1 MLKNKRKIFA
11 VIFLATV
18 FLIGT
23 VMSSTCLATDEA
35 VSTSAEQPVVTSADG
50 SEAVDSASNTNA
62 TNKSATPEGETT
74 TNEIVDGSES
84 TESADD
90 STQTESTD
98 GADDQAA
105 EPVLIEDDLYKTG
118 DDVTIS
124 DYIDGNVYV
133 MGGKVTVSA
142 KIGGDL
148 FVFANELILTED
160 CYTYGNL
167 YVLAPTITINGI
179 VCDLYATGTDLS
191 IGATGIVLR
200 DARTLASNTA
210 INGNIGRNAF
220 VQTNTLSMAE
230 EAHIYGNL
238 NYTASEAIVVPS
250 GAVEGEITFTNL
262 TGANVG
268 DVILSYVWDFV
279 YTLVYTLV
287 IFGLLIFVAPKF
299 TSNLYEFTKRKWLPA
314 LGIGL
319 LVGILIPIIA
329 ILLLFTGIGTQL
341 SFALMAL
348 YLLVFSITFAITA
361 VALSKLL
368 ADKVPVLA
376 KFRGLFALL
385 IVTLVLWAL
394 TQIPFYVGFVISLLI
409 AIFGLGLFVLSIFKK
424 ERIQSEQPQE

>member
-1 MLKNKRKIFA
+1 MLRNKRKVFA
-11 VIFLATV
+11 VIFLIIA
-18 FLIGT
+18 I
-23 VMSSTCLATDEA
+23 MSTTCLATDEA
-35 VSTSAEQPVVTSADG
+35 VTTSTEEPVVTSTDG
-50 SEAVDSASNTNA
+50 TETEGSTANDTVTDEATTS
-62 TNKSATPEGETT
+62 EGETPADEVT
-74 TNEIVDGSES
+74 DDSGNAENTDDS
-84 TESADD
+84 TES
-90 STQTESTD
+90 ENTD
-98 GADDQAA
+98 GTDSQVE

-179 VCDLYATGTDLS
+179 VCDLYAVGTDLS

-200 DARTLASNTA
+200 DARTLASKTA
-210 INGNIGRNAF
+210 IDGNIGRNAF
-220 VQTNTLSMAE
+220 VQTNTLSMAD

-238 NYTASEAIVVPS
+238 NYTADEAIVVPS
-250 GAVEGEITFTNL
+250 GAVEGNIEFTNSV
-262 TGANVG
+262 GANVG
-268 DVILSYVWDFV
+268 DIIISYVWDFV

-299 TSNLYEFTKRKWLPA
+299 TNNLYEFTKKKWLPA

-319 LVGILIPIIA
+319 LVGVLIPIIA

-368 ADKVPVLA
+368 ADKFPVLG

-385 IVTLVLWAL
+385 IVTLVLWGL

-424 ERIQSEQPQE
+424 EQVQAE